1 MKKLQYETR
10 HRYCFLGPKKL
21 HNRSFYVLGRIEA
34 MVGEGENNQFLS
46 FTFCPVAIWKRGL
59 LVQLEADHD
68 WKDYLQKKISEM
80 EG

>member
-1 MKKLQYETR
+1 
-10 HRYCFLGPKKL
+10 
-21 HNRSFYVLGRIEA
+21 VLGRIEA